1 MTINEW
7 TVAYYFA
14 LGWTPEPAL
23 LKAAS
28 MDGFKREHKAA
39 SDKLW
44 NLKKLRGADSDP
56 ALKKE
61 IADVEALLKKTS
73 EDADKAAD
81 AAGVD
86 KATAQLKDVT
96 AKAKAAKEKA
106 KVLDADF
113 EKDLEAMPNYLATLE
128 LARRERDTIAGLLG
142 AKTQLDE
149 MDKLLLEA
157 QAQITKNGTVSH
169 GYTAGLEKLGGHEEI
184 LKRAQK
190 ASKDYKATAL
200 PDEVNK
206 AYDKAKKELEDYRKV
221 GPEFQAKLYEKEMAE
236 AADKGREKAKQGEKE
251 LKELTK
257 RIGEATGEQ
266 MGLKDAAKKEL
277 AAITKLLKDFK
288 KDQYPG
294 ADFAS
299 IENKAK
305 QAGELIGDDQREYQ
319 QASGLLKECEE
330 ACEAIASA
338 DKKEGKEWAAKAKT
352 IDEIKEACEQLKQWP
367 NSRPMA
373 TILLDDLAALE
384 AEVEKSRD
392 YATAGNKLAK
402 LESRK
407 SALEA
412 DAKKAGM
419 PDKAAD
425 LKKYAAE
432 CDKATKELQSV
443 YAKVR
448 ENLEKLE
455 AKMEGVEDPEET
467 SFRKRAKRCWDIWN
481 SFVRLPTADV
491 FKGLKKEKETRI
503 KEFEAIRDEIK
514 ELLKKPDEVKKIN
527 DELKA
532 AEETKRDAERPQRIQ
547 TLVGELKKLNVT
559 PSKQQQDEA
568 NRVIGGELDPGWGRA
583 KKLEEE
589 LAESLSNAKKELAKK
604 QKEKSEELKAL
615 RKELKKNENRQFKE
629 YAKVLEA
636 QADDIQGLID
646 SGDPYL
652 LELAVK
658 EAEALKKKK
667 DALDPKTRGKDAKTF
682 GDVEKK
688 HADLANVL
696 GKGNLIMN
704 RLPDTYAKLR
714 DKLETTL
721 VEARESDP
729 DTGCKAFEEL
739 EKSITA
745 AREKAEKEDF
755 NYKRFKEY
763 KKAVE
768 GRWNEITKL
777 TNTWITDRAKSYEA
791 KFKTR
796 VAEAN
801 KTAHEEGKINEAIR
815 TLAEIKDELEEIA
828 NAPNKRQA
836 LQEKDVA
843 ADREQKFVV
852 DMVRQFKAAL
862 EMYENKT
869 MPDLRK
875 ALKGKEGADTDQLD
889 SLEKVASQAERIVE
903 PYLNIVS
910 KLPHKSLSANP
921 APPMDKAKE
930 DFAMA
935 HKLLGDATRSANA
948 LKDNP
953 EGVNVKYSGD
963 LKRIGEEWTKNATA
977 YAVAVKAL
985 GATIKSA
992 GADETDAEV
1001 KGKCEKAGA
1010 LLETDAPS
1018 FFNPKAFVQPLG
1030 ILTKKEEGGGDRN
1043 TKLAAREKALRI
1055 VRRYRKEILSDPLLV
1070 KINGRD
1076 NPFEPITR
1084 KAGAVRAT
1092 LKRLEL
1098 ELLGAV

>member
-1 MTINEW
+1 MTLNEW

-86 KATAQLKDVT
+86 RATAQLKDIA
-96 AKAKAAKEKA
+96 AKSKAAKEKA
-106 KVLDADF
+106 KTLDADF
-113 EKDLEAMPNYLATLE
+113 AKDLEAMPKYLAALE
-128 LARRERDTIAGLLG
+128 VARRERDTIAGLLG

-169 GYTAGLEKLGGHEEI
+169 GYTAGLEKLTGHEEV

-200 PDEVNK
+200 PDEINR
-206 AYDKAKKELEDYRKV
+206 AYDKAKKELDDYRKV
-221 GPEFQAKLYEKEMAE
+221 GPEFQAKLYEKEMAD
-236 AADKGREKAKQGEKE
+236 AAERGREKAKQAEKE
-251 LKELTK
+251 LKELSK
-257 RIGEATGEQ
+257 RIEEATGDQ

-299 IENKAK
+299 IEKKAK
-305 QAGELIGDDQREYQ
+305 QAEELMGDDQREYQ
-319 QASGLLKECEE
+319 QASDLLKECED

-338 DKKEGKEWAAKAKT
+338 DKKEAKEWAAKAKT
-352 IDEIKEACEQLKQWP
+352 IDEIKETCEQLKQWP
-367 NSRPMA
+367 NSGAMA
-373 TILLDDLAALE
+373 TILLNDLAALE
-384 AEVEKSRD
+384 VEVEKSRD

-425 LKKYAAE
+425 LKKYAVE
-432 CDKATKELQSV
+432 CDKATKELQTV

-455 AKMEGVEDPEET
+455 AKMEGVENPKDT
-467 SFRKRAKRCWDIWN
+467 AFRKRADRCWEVWN
-481 SFVRLPTADV
+481 SFIRLPTADV

-514 ELLKKPDEVKKIN
+514 ELLKKPDELKKVN
-527 DELKA
+527 DEVKA

-547 TLVGELKKLNVT
+547 TLLGELKKFNLA
-559 PSKQQQDEA
+559 PSKEQQDEA
-568 NRVIGGELDPGWGRA
+568 NRIIGGELDPGWGRA

-589 LAESLSNAKKELAKK
+589 LSASLSNAKKEIAKK

-682 GDVEKK
+682 SDVEKK

-714 DKLETTL
+714 DQLETAL

-729 DTGCKAFEEL
+729 DTGLKAFEGL

-755 NYKRFKEY
+755 NYKHFKEY

-768 GRWNEITKL
+768 TRWNEITKL
-777 TNTWITDRAKSYEA
+777 TNTWITDRTTAYAA

-828 NAPNKRQA
+828 NAPDKRRA

-852 DMVRQFKAAL
+852 DMVRQFEAAL
-862 EMYENKT
+862 EIYENKT
-869 MPDLRK
+869 MADLRK
-875 ALKGKEGADTDQLD
+875 ALKGVEGADTDQVD

-910 KLPHKSLSANP
+910 KLPHKNLSANH

-935 HKLLGDATRSANA
+935 HKLLGDATRSANS
-948 LKDNP
+948 LKENP
-953 EGVNVKYSGD
+953 QGVNVKYTGD
-963 LKRIGEEWTKNATA
+963 LKRIGEEWSKNALA
-977 YAVAVKAL
+977 YATAVKAL

-992 GADETDAEV
+992 GDDENDAEL
-1001 KGKCEKAGA
+1001 KEKCNKAGA
-1010 LLETDAPS
+1010 LLETDAPN

-1043 TKLAAREKALRI
+1043 AKLAAREKALRI

>member
-1 MTINEW
+1 MTLNEW

-61 IADVEALLKKTS
+61 IADIDALLKKTS

-81 AAGVD
+81 AVGVD
-86 KATAQLKDVT
+86 KATAQLKDIA
-96 AKAKAAKEKA
+96 AKSKAAKEKA
-106 KVLDADF
+106 KTLDADF
-113 EKDLEAMPNYLATLE
+113 AKDLEAMPKYLATLE
-128 LARRERDTIAGLLG
+128 VARRERDTIAGLLG

-157 QAQITKNGTVSH
+157 QAQITKNGTVSQ
-169 GYTAGLEKLGGHEEI
+169 GYTAGLEKLVGHEEI

-200 PDEVNK
+200 PDEVIE
-206 AYDKAKKELEDYRKV
+206 AYDKAKKELDDYRQV
-221 GPEFQAKLYEKEMAE
+221 GPEFQAKLYEKEMAD
-236 AADKGREKAKQGEKE
+236 AAERGREKAKQAQKE
-251 LKELTK
+251 LKELAK
-257 RIGEATGEQ
+257 AIEGATGEQ
-266 MGLKDAAKKEL
+266 MGLKDAAKKEF

-294 ADFAS
+294 ADFAG
-299 IENKAK
+299 IEKKAK
-305 QAGELIGDDQREYQ
+305 QAGELMGDDQREYQ
-319 QASGLLKECEE
+319 QASDLLKECEE
-330 ACEAIASA
+330 VCDAIASA
-338 DKKEGKEWAAKAKT
+338 DKKEAKEWAAKAKT

-392 YATAGNKLAK
+392 YATAGNTLAR

-407 SALEA
+407 STLEA

-419 PDKAAD
+419 PEKAAD

-432 CDKATKELQSV
+432 CDKATKELQAV

-455 AKMEGVEDPEET
+455 AKMEGVENPKET
-467 SFRKRAKRCWDIWN
+467 SFRKRSDRCWEIWN

-491 FKGLKKEKETRI
+491 FKGLKKEKETKV
-503 KEFEAIRDEIK
+503 KEFEAIRDEVK
-514 ELLKKPDEVKKIN
+514 ELLKKPDEVKKVN
-527 DELKA
+527 DEVKA
-532 AEETKRDAERPQRIQ
+532 AEESKRDAERPQRIQ
-547 TLVGELKKLNVT
+547 TLIGELKKFNIA
-559 PSKQQQDEA
+559 PSKEQQDEA

-583 KKLEEE
+583 KKLEED
-589 LAESLSNAKKELAKK
+589 LSLSLANAKKDIAKK

-629 YAKVLEA
+629 YAKVLDA

-658 EAEALKKKK
+658 EAEALKKRK
-667 DALDPKTRGKDAKTF
+667 DALDPKTRAKDAKTF

-688 HADLANVL
+688 HADLANIL

-704 RLPDTYAKLR
+704 RLPDTFAKLR

-729 DTGCKAFEEL
+729 DTGWKAFEAL
-739 EKSITA
+739 EKAITD
-745 AREKAEKEDF
+745 ARDKAEKEDF
-755 NYKRFKEY
+755 NYKHFKEY
-763 KKAVE
+763 TKAVE
-768 GRWNEITKL
+768 ARWNEITKL
-777 TNTWITDRAKSYEA
+777 TNTWITDRATSYAA

-796 VAEAN
+796 VAEAT

-828 NAPNKRQA
+828 KAPNQRQA

-843 ADREQKFVV
+843 ADREQKFVI
-852 DMVRQFKAAL
+852 DMVRQFEAAL
-862 EMYENKT
+862 AMYQEKT
-869 MPDLRK
+869 LPDVKK
-875 ALKGKEGADTDQLD
+875 ALKGIEGADTDQLD
-889 SLEKVASQAERIVE
+889 SLEKVGTQAERIVE

-910 KLPHKSLSANP
+910 RLPHKSLSANP

-935 HKLLGDATRSANA
+935 HKLLGDATRSANS
-948 LKDNP
+948 LKENP
-953 EGVNVKYSGD
+953 EGVNVKFTGD
-963 LKRIGEEWTKNATA
+963 LKRIGDEWSKNAIA
-977 YAVAVKAL
+977 YATALKAL
-985 GATIKSA
+985 GAMIKNA
-992 GADETDAEV
+992 GDDESDAEL
-1001 KGKCEKAGA
+1001 KDKCNKAAA
-1010 LLETDAPS
+1010 LLETDAPT
-1018 FFNPKAFVQPLG
+1018 FFNPKIFVQPLG
-1030 ILTKKEEGGGDRN
+1030 ILTKKEDGGGDRN
-1043 TKLAAREKALRI
+1043 AKLAAREKALRT

-1070 KINGRD
+1070 KINSRD
-1076 NPFEPITR
+1076 NPFEPVTK